1 MKTTLPPRS
10 LIVQPRLTRVT
21 EEILATAKDK
31 IAMIILFGSYAKG
44 TWVQDWYTLKAI
56 YFTVTR
62 VILTLWL

>member
-10 LIVQPRLTRVT
+10 LIARDRLARVT
-21 EEILATAKDK
+21 EEILASAKDK
-31 IAMIILFGSYAKG
+31 IAMIILLVLTQKERGYRIG
-44 TWVQDWYTLKAI
+44 TLKAI

>member
-1 MKTTLPPRS
+1 MKTTLPRRS
-10 LIVQPRLTRVT
+10 LIAQARLARVT

-44 TWVQDWYTLKAI
+44 TWVQDWYTEGQ